1 MPRQAGADREE
12 IAKAANARRGA
23 YAESSVAE
31 ELPRHESS
39 GGSECGKVAVF
50 GGVRLRSALS
60 ARLRLAGLRSGRR
73 HRKPY
78 GAKNIR
84 TGTLLLH
91 QDRGHF

>member
-31 ELPRHESS
+31 ELPGHAGTGHGEWGRR
-39 GGSECGKVAVF
+39 AVF
-50 GGVRLRSALS
+50 GGVRLRSALN

-84 TGTLLLH
+84 KGTLLLH